1 MRYKPLLLALMLV
14 FSTPAV
20 AAHDAAHNR
29 SAEVK
34 KQTKNKKEQ
43 PEAAEGKKEKG
54 KNGAVKDKKTGGKE
68 AAKEGKESKKT

>member
-34 KQTKNKKEQ
+34 KQTKNKKNS
-43 PEAAEGKKEKG
+43 PKRRKAKK
-54 KNGAVKDKKTGGKE
+54 KK
-68 AAKEGKESKKT
+68 AKMAQ

>member
-34 KQTKNKKEQ
+34 KQTKNK
-43 PEAAEGKKEKG
+43 
-54 KNGAVKDKKTGGKE
+54 
-68 AAKEGKESKKT
+68 

>member
-43 PEAAEGKKEKG
+43 PEAAEGK
-54 KNGAVKDKKTGGKE
+54 
-68 AAKEGKESKKT
+68 